1 MKVSGHHPGAGW
13 RIEKDRVFGESVNPT
28 EVRSGYR
35 SAFLRG
41 TFPGMAET
49 SVDERSDRITPAGW
63 LRNGIAWI
71 VIAAVCG
78 FIILEGI
85 GLELEPDAAPE
96 ELVFATNPQLKMM
109 GSMVDGLSHPS
120 MAESAGVAQMAG
132 TSSGDVERMAA
143 SAGAGATPHAAII
156 LARKHDLKG
165 ARAAMEA
172 LNRRIESGKVKA
184 SPDAMRVLEDV
195 TQALDLLDQAQAQAA
210 PPQPGQV
217 QAYPAPPLTAE
228 QQARLREWLGDSG
241 ELLVAMTSNDQAALK
256 ARAEAGLLV
265 VLGLF
270 VAVCLAVPA
279 GITGLVLLVVFAV
292 LALRGSTVGAGPSA
306 GARAPIY
313 AEMFAVWM
321 VAFLLFAKLPRAFL
335 GEHAPGEAPPI
346 STEMQLVLG
355 ILGMALALVV
365 SLAYLRVRGVS
376 LRRMAQDMAMDRPRL
391 SDPLWGLVG
400 YLMGVALLAVGLAVT
415 LILMALTSG
424 EKGSMPSHPIQEWLQ
439 SGSTATVLL
448 TFIVASVMAPIT
460 EEIVFRG
467 AMYRNLCDTFSL
479 LGPLLAATLSTIV
492 SSVIFAAI
500 HPQGLVFIPVL
511 GSLAVAFC
519 IMRQWRGSIY
529 PGIWAH
535 GINNTLILI
544 LNVVLLN
551 G

>member
-1 MKVSGHHPGAGW
+1 
-13 RIEKDRVFGESVNPT
+13 
-28 EVRSGYR
+28 
-35 SAFLRG
+35 
-41 TFPGMAET
+41 MAET
-49 SVDERSDRITPAGW
+49 PVEERSDRITPSGW
-63 LRNGIAWI
+63 LRNGVAWL
-71 VIAAVCG
+71 VIATVSA

-85 GLELEPDAAPE
+85 GLQLEPDAAPE
-96 ELVFATNPQLKMM
+96 ELVFATNPQIEMM

-120 MAESAGVAQMAG
+120 MAESAGVAHMAG
-132 TSSGDVERMAA
+132 TSSADIERMAA

-156 LARKHDLKG
+156 MARKGDLKG
-165 ARAAMEA
+165 ARAAMEG
-172 LNRRIESGKVKA
+172 LNRQIESGKVKA

-195 TQALDLLDQAQAQAA
+195 TQALDLLERAQAQAAQQELDPAQAQAA
-210 PPQPGQV
+210 PQELDPAQSQAAPQELAPA
-217 QAYPAPPLTAE
+217 QAHPVPPLTAE
-228 QQARLREWLGDSG
+228 QQARLKEWLGGSG

-256 ARAEAGLLV
+256 ARAEAGLRV
-265 VLGLF
+265 VLGLGA
-270 VAVCLAVPA
+270 AVCLAVPA
-279 GITGLVLLVVFAV
+279 GISGFVLLVVFAV
-292 LALRGSTVGAGPSA
+292 LALRGMNVGAGPTA
-306 GARAPIY
+306 GSRAPLY

-321 VAFLLFAKLPRAFL
+321 VAFLLLAKLPRAFL

-346 STEMQLVLG
+346 STEMQLQLG
-355 ILGMALALVV
+355 ILGMAMALVV
-365 SLAYLRVRGVS
+365 SLAYVHLRGVS
-376 LRRMAQDMAMDRPRL
+376 LRQMAKDMAMDRPRL

-400 YLMGVALLAVGLAVT
+400 YLMGLALLAAGLVVT

-479 LGPLLAATLSTIV
+479 LGPFVAAALSTIV

-535 GINNTLILI
+535 AINNTLILT

>member
-1 MKVSGHHPGAGW
+1 
-13 RIEKDRVFGESVNPT
+13 
-28 EVRSGYR
+28 
-35 SAFLRG
+35 
-41 TFPGMAET
+41 MAET
-49 SVDERSDRITPAGW
+49 PVEERSDRITPSGW
-63 LRNGIAWI
+63 LRNGVAWI
-71 VIAAVCG
+71 VIATVSA

-85 GLELEPDAAPE
+85 GLQLEPDAAPE
-96 ELVFATNPQLKMM
+96 ELVFATNPQLEMM
-109 GSMVDGLSHPS
+109 GSMVDGMSHPS

-132 TSSGDVERMAA
+132 TSSADIERMAA

-156 LARKHDLKG
+156 MARKGDLKG

-172 LNRRIESGKVKA
+172 LNRQIESGKVKA

-195 TQALDLLDQAQAQAA
+195 TQALDLLEQAQAQAA
-210 PPQPGQV
+210 PQELDPAQV
-217 QAYPAPPLTAE
+217 QVAPQELDQAQAPPVPPLTAE
-228 QQARLREWLGDSG
+228 QQARLKEWLGGSG

-256 ARAEAGLLV
+256 ERAEAGLRV
-265 VLGLF
+265 VLGLGA
-270 VAVCLAVPA
+270 AVCLAVPA
-279 GITGLVLLVVFAV
+279 GISGLVLLVVFAV
-292 LALRGSTVGAGPSA
+292 LALRGMNVGAGPTA

-321 VAFLLFAKLPRAFL
+321 VAFLLLAKLPRAFL

-346 STEMQLVLG
+346 STEMQLVMG
-355 ILGMALALVV
+355 ILGMAMALVI
-365 SLAYLRVRGVS
+365 SLAYVHVRGVP
-376 LRRMAQDMAMDRPRL
+376 LRQMARDMAMDRPRL

-400 YLMGVALLAVGLAVT
+400 YLMGLALLAAGLVVT

-479 LGPLLAATLSTIV
+479 LGPFVAAALSTIV

-535 GINNTLILI
+535 AINNTLILT